1 VGFDAASAVW
11 HSLGE
16 RGDLAVN
23 APVGTLLIVILDHLV
38 LGCGWGREEWKGMGR
53 EEWEGMG
60 RELVRAVLMWGAANW
75 SVCGVAAGPPVM
87 TKLPL
92 AVHLTATSWTCG
104 GVMAV
109 SSLLRAEHSISSL
122 IWPSLPILSF
132 ATSTNRLGLGG
143 LALVI
148 AKKVHGGVLMG
159 ADNFCLP
166 LLVLVSLLERG
177 EPFSRHQLLWT
188 TAGESPRSSEAPDWG
203 KCRQWVEQGHCS
215 CQ

>member
-1 VGFDAASAVW
+1 
-11 HSLGE
+11 
-16 RGDLAVN
+16 
-23 APVGTLLIVILDHLV
+23 VGTLLIVILDHLV
-38 LGCGWGREEWKGMGR
+38 LGHGWEREEWK
-53 EEWEGMG
+53 GMG

-104 GVMAV
+104 GVMAA
-109 SSLLRAEHSISSL
+109 SSLLRAKHSISSL
-122 IWPSLPILSF
+122 IWPSLPILNF

-166 LLVLVSLLERG
+166 LLVLVSLLEGG

-188 TAGESPRSSEAPDWG
+188 AAGESPGSSEAPDWG